1 MRKIEVKVEK
11 TTKQKIATAIVILIV
26 VLMIIGLFIIY
37 LSPESTRNRYKY
49 EVMSVYKPENYV
61 EPEQTNVF
69 KVTNMELLNNFKGNL
84 PVSTGVAELRELYT
98 EIVPHYLKQVEG
110 MDRNSIKNYY
120 NENYEV
126 IEDDLHIDNVDS
138 FLKMIEKFNDVKC
151 DIASNIKQCNL
162 VDNGKIEIIILF
174 NNDQTVTCKMS
185 GNYITTFKLEY

>member
-98 EIVPHYLKQVEG
+98 EIVPHYLKQIEG
-110 MDRNSIKNYY
+110 MDQNSIKN
-120 NENYEV
+120 
-126 IEDDLHIDNVDS
+126 
-138 FLKMIEKFNDVKC
+138 
-151 DIASNIKQCNL
+151 
-162 VDNGKIEIIILF
+162 
-174 NNDQTVTCKMS
+174 
-185 GNYITTFKLEY
+185 